1 MAAIIQRKDRFCVVY
16 SYETADGQ
24 HKQKWET
31 YKSMADAKRRQAE
44 VEYHAQL
51 GTLILSDC
59 KTLDDLMKEYVE
71 LYGKPKWSLS
81 MYRSSTGLINHY
93 ISPIIGHMKL
103 TDITARVLEK
113 YYMDLLKTKAVR
125 KVTDKKY
132 SRQETYVT
140 PATVKKIHNLLR
152 SCFHQAVKWDL
163 MEKNPALYA
172 TVPQSEEKK
181 RAIWD
186 APTLLHAIELCEDE
200 RLRLAMNLSFSC
212 SLRVGEILGL
222 TWDCVDITEESIAA
236 GSASIYVNKELQRA
250 EKRILESLDNK
261 DVIFRFPEQGEN
273 NSSVLI
279 LKKPKTRSSVR
290 KVFLPTTVANMLI
303 DWKRIQDET
312 IEAVGDEYQ
321 NYDLVVANPLGLP
334 TENARLQTSF
344 KRLIRDNDLPEVVF
358 HSLRHTSITYKL
370 KLTGGDIK
378 AVQGDS
384 GHAQARMVTDQY
396 SHILDDDRMENARL
410 IEEAFYSGHA
420 AEPASPVRKPVQ
432 KLPPGLDMD
441 LLNKIAE
448 NPQLVELLKT
458 FAAQL

>member
-16 SYETADGQ
+16 SYESQDGQ

-51 GTLILSDC
+51 GTLIVSDC
-59 KTLDDLMKEYVE
+59 RTLDDLLREYVE
-71 LYGKPKWSLS
+71 LYGKPKWSIS
-81 MYRSSTGLINHY
+81 MYRSSMGYINHY

-103 TDITARVLEK
+103 HDITARVLEK
-113 YYMDLLKTKAVR
+113 YYMDLLKTKAVPKATDR
-125 KVTDKKY
+125 KY
-132 SRQETYVT
+132 NRQETYVT
-140 PATVKKIHNLLR
+140 PSTVKKIHNLLR

-172 TVPQSEEKK
+172 TVPKSEEKK
-181 RAIWD
+181 RDIWD
-186 APTLLHAIELCEDE
+186 APTLLHAIEICEDE
-200 RLRLAMNLSFSC
+200 RLKMAMNLSFSC
-212 SLRVGEILGL
+212 SLRIGEILGL
-222 TWDCVDITEESIAA
+222 TWDCVDVSEESMAD

-250 EKRILESLDNK
+250 DKHILEALDDK

-273 NSSVLI
+273 NRSVLI
-279 LKKPKTRSSVR
+279 LKKPKTRTSVR
-290 KVFLPTTVANMLI
+290 KVFLPATVANMLI
-303 DWKRIQDET
+303 DWKQKQEDT
-312 IEAVGDEYQ
+312 KEAVGDEYQ
-321 NYDLVVANPLGLP
+321 DFNLVLAGPLGMP

-420 AEPASPVRKPVQ
+420 AEPGAASKTAAL
-432 KLPPGLDMD
+432 KLPAGLDMD

>member
-16 SYETADGQ
+16 SYETQDGQ

-31 YKSMADAKRRQAE
+31 YKSMADARRRQAE

-51 GTLILSDC
+51 GTLIVSDC
-59 KTLDDLMKEYVE
+59 RTLDDLLKEYVE
-71 LYGKPKWSLS
+71 LYGKPKWSIS
-81 MYRSSTGLINHY
+81 MYRSSMGYINHY

-103 TDITARVLEK
+103 HDITARVLEK
-113 YYMDLLKTKAVR
+113 YYMDLLKTKAVPKATDR
-125 KVTDKKY
+125 KY
-132 SRQETYVT
+132 NRQETYVT
-140 PATVKKIHNLLR
+140 PSTVKKIHNLLR

-172 TVPQSEEKK
+172 TVPKSEEKK
-181 RAIWD
+181 RDIWD
-186 APTLLHAIELCEDE
+186 APTLLHAIEICEDE
-200 RLRLAMNLSFSC
+200 RLKMAMNLSFSC
-212 SLRVGEILGL
+212 SLRIGEILGL
-222 TWDCVDITEESIAA
+222 TWDCVDVSEESMAD

-250 EKRILESLDNK
+250 DKHILEALDDK

-273 NSSVLI
+273 NRSVLI
-279 LKKPKTRSSVR
+279 LKKPKTRTSVR
-290 KVFLPTTVANMLI
+290 KVFLPATVANMLI
-303 DWKRIQDET
+303 DWKQKQEDT
-312 IEAVGDEYQ
+312 KEALGDEYQ
-321 NYDLVVANPLGLP
+321 DFDLVLAGPLGMP

-344 KRLIRDNDLPEVVF
+344 KRLIRDNDLPDVVF

-420 AEPASPVRKPVQ
+420 AEPRAASKTAALE
-432 KLPPGLDMD
+432 LPAGLDMD